1 MYCID
6 LEFMCLKI
14 QYKQQYFVYKAVWDL
29 SHPAQFTANYKAK
42 HVANTGE
49 LDRETSDTLQ
59 ILLVVSSGF
68 PLLDEI
74 IWTTVDFTTLFSFWQ
89 TVFNARASSS
99 GLEEWIGMEQENN
112 WYILLLATIWNYV
125 CLFFLLWMKLEL
137 VNLFQFHSHCARV
150 LWNLW
155 VQPTVEPSTP
165 SSFTYSIVPVNLC
178 A

>member
-1 MYCID
+1 MP
-6 LEFMCLKI
+6 KN
-14 QYKQQYFVYKAVWDL
+14 QYWNVFTQKQHSNIV
-29 SHPAQFTANYKAK
+29 
-42 HVANTGE
+42 
-49 LDRETSDTLQ
+49 
-59 ILLVVSSGF
+59 LVVSSGF

-89 TVFNARASSS
+89 TVFNAIASSS

-137 VNLFQFHSHCARV
+137 VNLFQFHFHCARV

-155 VQPTVEPSTP
+155 VQPTVVSSTP
-165 SSFTYSIVPVNLC
+165 SSFTYSIVPVNVC
-178 A
+178 V